1 MGECS
6 PCDGIIRYAPHLKP
20 SLPDVVVDRT
30 SIKKYIC
37 RDATAMDSIAE
48 IVVHVYGPME
58 VFYRLKEPL

>member
-6 PCDGIIRYAPHLKP
+6 PCDGIIR
-20 SLPDVVVDRT
+20 
-30 SIKKYIC
+30 IKKYIC